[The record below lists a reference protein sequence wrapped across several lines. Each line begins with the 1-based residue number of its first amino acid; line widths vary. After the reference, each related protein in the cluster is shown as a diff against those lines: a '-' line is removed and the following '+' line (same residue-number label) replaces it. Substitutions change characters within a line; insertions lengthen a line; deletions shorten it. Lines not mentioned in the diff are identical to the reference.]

1 MSYRRRNVE
10 MLAQQASS
18 PYPEFL
24 SFNMIGFFNTKAQ
37 KVFSELYCSID
48 VPLLTTFLKQSSDP
62 SFHFR
67 KTWNQYC
74 TSACKSRENMTTI
87 QDGTTNAQTVSAVIF
102 MHIFS
107 KTTVHFARLI
117 AITITWLDGALEDRH
132 RWDTGCTFCTCSP
145 FFPHY
150 LQRLKDWDLLQ
161 PVIGEIWQVAL

>member
-48 VPLLTTFLKQSSDP
+48 VPLLTAFLKQSSDP

-87 QDGTTNAQTVSAVIF
+87 QDGTTKAQTVSAIIHLHAHYF
-102 MHIFS
+102 KNHSSLCTSDSHHDHM
-107 KTTVHFARLI
+107 TGWC
-117 AITITWLDGALEDRH
+117 TWGPAQVRH
-132 RWDTGCTFCTCSP
+132 RVYVLYMQSI
-145 FFPHY
+145 FPT
-150 LQRLKDWDLLQ
+150 L
-161 PVIGEIWQVAL
+161 PSAP